1 MAGLLALPLP
11 TQTGTTTCTMGPGQ
25 LGAEP
30 GPTQPAEARK
40 GVPAHWGEGVRQDAT
55 CTSSLAQ
62 GALSTLLGSVSCT
75 WQDHGLPQPRVV
87 GSCSWC
93 QTPWGTQPYTS
104 ALAPPPWPRPLSTS
118 GKAALYALLPLQLR
132 PRPLSSLR
140 RVFWDT
146 GD

>member
-1 MAGLLALPLP
+1 MAGLSALPLP

-40 GVPAHWGEGVRQDAT
+40 GVPAHWGGEVRQDAT

-93 QTPWGTQPYTS
+93 QTPRGTQPYTS
-104 ALAPPPWPRPLSTS
+104 ALAPPPGLARCPLQE
-118 GKAALYALLPLQLR
+118 KPHFMPLQLR
-132 PRPLSSLR
+132 LRPLSSLR